1 MTQKNNDD
9 LINHLFDDDDTFSE
23 YVYKQLEKEKEKKE
37 KAQKVSSRKRQRT
50 S

>member
-37 KAQKVSSRKRQRT
+37 KAQKEKASKKSK
-50 S
+50 